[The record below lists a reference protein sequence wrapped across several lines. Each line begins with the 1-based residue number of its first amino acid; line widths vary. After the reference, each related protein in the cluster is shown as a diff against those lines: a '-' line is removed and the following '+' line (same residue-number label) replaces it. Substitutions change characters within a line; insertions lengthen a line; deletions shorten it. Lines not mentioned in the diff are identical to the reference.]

1 MRADMASCAA
11 AGRCGSGA
19 AAAWVGAARPGPNA
33 GGLRRGRRGGGT
45 GMRRLD
51 GKRKHILEV
60 EIDSIFYFSLDEIVL
75 SCC

>member
-1 MRADMASCAA
+1 MASCAA

-33 GGLRRGRRGGGT
+33 GSLRRGRRGGGT
-45 GMRRLD
+45 GMRWLD

-60 EIDSIFYFSLDEIVL
+60 EIDSIFIFLL
-75 SCC
+75 MKLF